1 MQRHSIELRQHQV
14 ELWQELERFSVLVL
28 HRRFGKTVLAI
39 CKLVHDV
46 QECELPMPRGHYFA
60 PFLKQARSIAW
71 DYLKIIT
78 SPVQGMQFNKSELTA
93 TFPSGARIQLHGA
106 DNPDTFRGQYSDSVV
121 LDEVAQM
128 SPRMWGEVIRPALA
142 DRQGNALFIG
152 TPFGRM
158 NLFYDLYERA
168 ENLDGWFRKRWTVED
183 TNIIPPAELEMLK
196 AEMQHEEYEQ
206 EMMCSWSAQVRG
218 AYWAEKLDIADRE
231 GRIGAVPYDESVRV
245 STCWDL
251 GMNDSTAIW
260 FWQMAGREIHLI
272 DYQEYT
278 GMGLPDIIRDL
289 NSRPYIYDMHIGPHD
304 LRVRE
309 LGTGASRLDTARNLG
324 VSFTVARNIPVIDGI
339 SAVRDMLGRCW
350 FDEVKCRAGIEA
362 LRLYR
367 SEYDDKKRVLSL
379 RPIHDWTSHASDAM
393 RYLAVEISKGG
404 RNIRGTEPNYD
415 LLDRIA

>member
-1 MQRHSIELRQHQV
+1 MRRSVDLRPHQV
-14 ELWQELERFSVLVL
+14 ELWQNLERFSVLVL

-46 QECELPMPRGHYFA
+46 QECDLPMPRGHYFA

-71 DYLKIIT
+71 DYLKLIT
-78 SPVQGMQFNKSELTA
+78 SPLPGMKYNKSELSA
-93 TFPSGARIQLHGA
+93 EFPNGARIQLHGA

-142 DRQGNALFIG
+142 DRQGKALFIG

-158 NLFYDLYERA
+158 NLFYELFERA
-168 ENLDGWFRKRWTVED
+168 GELEGWYRQLWTVED
-183 TNIIPPAELEMLK
+183 TGIIEPGELAMLK
-196 AEMQHEEYEQ
+196 AEMSREEYQQ

-218 AYWAEKLDIADRE
+218 AYWAEKLDLADQENRVCS
-231 GRIGAVPYDESVRV
+231 VPYDESVPV
-245 STCWDL
+245 GTAWDL
-251 GMNDSTAIW
+251 GMNDATAIW
-260 FWQMAGREIHLI
+260 FWQVAGREIHLI

-289 NSRPYIYDMHIGPHD
+289 QSRPYIYDMHIGPHD
-304 LRVRE
+304 IRVKE
-309 LGTGASRLDTARNLG
+309 LGSGAARIDTARSLG
-324 VSFTVARNIPVIDGI
+324 VNFTVARNIPVIDGI

-350 FDEVKCRAGIEA
+350 FDEQKCRQGLEA

-367 SEYDDKKRVLSL
+367 SEWDDVKRVLSL
-379 RPIHDWTSHASDAM
+379 RPVHDWTSHAADAF

-404 RNIRGTEPNYD
+404 RKIRGGEPNYD
-415 LLDRIA
+415 LLDMTA